1 MVCLLIVLYGIETI
15 YGQDIIHIG
24 ISLLI
29 VLYGIETV
37 IAGKHDILR
46 ELLIVLYGIET
57 SCLIRKQILRF
68 PFNRTLWN

>member
-1 MVCLLIVLYGIETI
+1 MYRMI
-15 YGQDIIHIG
+15 
-24 ISLLI
+24 LLI